1 MAPPCG
7 RVGGRGL
14 GRRGGLGRRLQ
25 CVAGGAAAP
34 QPRAL
39 PRSSSSAPRR
49 PALLPPAAREEL
61 NHRRTGSSGCGE
73 QRRRQLG
80 LPHSMREAAGA
91 AAAAARPARPF
102 PASRGPRRVQAARR
116 RRGGRA
122 DSSRRRRARPGLEA
136 EPGAGGSSRGGGGDR
151 RLVPLRSARRE
162 GEGGGG
168 MAVPAPPDAPLA
180 RPRLCGSALCGGAGG
195 AARGPGRFAVPRRR
209 RRGGRVVENERAVVT
224 NNRAD
229 SRRGARC
236 RGAGLHLGAPLASV
250 KMEKSKAYRS
260 GSVWGVVV
268 PGCRSGDADGSD
280 ELLA

>member
-91 AAAAARPARPF
+91 AAAARPARPF

-136 EPGAGGSSRGGGGDR
+136 ERGAGGSSRGGGGDR

-168 MAVPAPPDAPLA
+168 DGRARSAGRPSRQAPAL
-180 RPRLCGSALCGGAGG
+180 RQCFVR
-195 AARGPGRFAVPRRR
+195 RG
-209 RRGGRVVENERAVVT
+209 RGGRAGPGEV
-224 NNRAD
+224 
-229 SRRGARC
+229 RGAP
-236 RGAGLHLGAPLASV
+236 APEEGG
-250 KMEKSKAYRS
+250 KGGGKRE
-260 GSVWGVVV
+260 GS
-268 PGCRSGDADGSD
+268 CN
-280 ELLA
+280 E

>member
-168 MAVPAPPDAPLA
+168 DGRARSAGRPSRQAPAL
-180 RPRLCGSALCGGAGG
+180 RQCFVR
-195 AARGPGRFAVPRRR
+195 RG
-209 RRGGRVVENERAVVT
+209 RGGRAGPGEV
-224 NNRAD
+224 
-229 SRRGARC
+229 RGAP
-236 RGAGLHLGAPLASV
+236 APEEGG
-250 KMEKSKAYRS
+250 KGGGKRE
-260 GSVWGVVV
+260 GS
-268 PGCRSGDADGSD
+268 CN
-280 ELLA
+280 E

>member
-1 MAPPCG
+1 MIDPSRCRLRAPINSAAIGLRGAGAAAPPRG
-7 RVGGRGL
+7 RIGGEGEGV
-14 GRRGGLGRRLQ
+14 GRRGVLGRRLQ
-25 CVAGGAAAP
+25 CVAGGAAVP

-39 PRSSSSAPRR
+39 PRPSSSAPRR

-91 AAAAARPARPF
+91 AAAARPARPF
-102 PASRGPRRVQAARR
+102 PASRGSRRAQAARRR

-136 EPGAGGSSRGGGGDR
+136 ETGEGGSSRGGGGDR
-151 RLVPLRSARRE
+151 RLVPLGSARRE
-162 GEGGGG
+162 GGSRGG

-195 AARGPGRFAVPRRR
+195 GGRAGPGEVRRAPAL
-209 RRGGRVVENERAVVT
+209 GGV
-224 NNRAD
+224 
-229 SRRGARC
+229 
-236 RGAGLHLGAPLASV
+236 AGKGGG
-250 KMEKSKAYRS
+250 KRE
-260 GSVWGVVV
+260 GS
-268 PGCRSGDADGSD
+268 CK
-280 ELLA
+280 E

>member
-91 AAAAARPARPF
+91 AAAARPARPF

-136 EPGAGGSSRGGGGDR
+136 ERGAGGSSRGGGGDR

-168 MAVPAPPDAPLA
+168 DGRARSAGRPSRQAPAL
-180 RPRLCGSALCGGAGG
+180 RQCFVR
-195 AARGPGRFAVPRRR
+195 RG
-209 RRGGRVVENERAVVT
+209 RGGRAGPGVV
-224 NNRAD
+224 
-229 SRRGARC
+229 RGAP
-236 RGAGLHLGAPLASV
+236 APEEGG
-250 KMEKSKAYRS
+250 KGGGKRE
-260 GSVWGVVV
+260 GS
-268 PGCRSGDADGSD
+268 CN
-280 ELLA
+280 E

>member
-1 MAPPCG
+1 MRGASFSASPPCSSSPVPSLLHSVTQRFPALRRISFIDPSRCRLRAPISAAAIGLRGAGAVAPPCG

-168 MAVPAPPDAPLA
+168 GWPCPL
-180 RPRLCGSALCGGAGG
+180 RRTPLSPGPGSAAALCAAGPGGPRGARGGSRCPGAGG
-195 AARGPGRFAVPRRR
+195 GGEGWWKTRGQ
-209 RRGGRVVENERAVVT
+209 
-224 NNRAD
+224 
-229 SRRGARC
+229 
-236 RGAGLHLGAPLASV
+236 L
-250 KMEKSKAYRS
+250 
-260 GSVWGVVV
+260 
-268 PGCRSGDADGSD
+268 
-280 ELLA
+280 

>member
-91 AAAAARPARPF
+91 AAAARPARPF

-136 EPGAGGSSRGGGGDR
+136 ERGAGGSSRGGGGDR

-168 MAVPAPPDAPLA
+168 DGRARSAGRPSRQAPAL
-180 RPRLCGSALCGGAGG
+180 RQCFVR
-195 AARGPGRFAVPRRR
+195 RG
-209 RRGGRVVENERAVVT
+209 RGGRAGPGEV
-224 NNRAD
+224 
-229 SRRGARC
+229 RGAP
-236 RGAGLHLGAPLASV
+236 APV
-250 KMEKSKAYRS
+250 EGGKGGGKRE
-260 GSVWGVVV
+260 GS
-268 PGCRSGDADGSD
+268 CN
-280 ELLA
+280 E

>member
-91 AAAAARPARPF
+91 AAAARPARPF

-168 MAVPAPPDAPLA
+168 DGRARSAGRPSRQAPAL
-180 RPRLCGSALCGGAGG
+180 RQCFVR
-195 AARGPGRFAVPRRR
+195 RG
-209 RRGGRVVENERAVVT
+209 RGGRAGPGEV
-224 NNRAD
+224 
-229 SRRGARC
+229 RGAP
-236 RGAGLHLGAPLASV
+236 APEEGG
-250 KMEKSKAYRS
+250 KGGGKRE
-260 GSVWGVVV
+260 GS
-268 PGCRSGDADGSD
+268 CN
-280 ELLA
+280 E